1 MFAFEIERIEMFV
14 IFWMQCFILQEMW
27 GILHFMCTILGFVS
41 KVLKKEAK
49 F

>member
-1 MFAFEIERIEMFV
+1 
-14 IFWMQCFILQEMW
+14 MQCFILQEMQ
-27 GILHFMCTILGFVS
+27 GILHFVHAVLGFVC